1 MNCIVVFGTRPE
13 IIKLSPLF
21 ELLHK
26 EFNAKFVHTGQH
38 YSYELDRIFFDDLR
52 LRSPDYILD
61 AGSTTHG
68 RQVGLMLLK
77 LDSIIQKEKPDFV
90 LVLGDT
96 NSTLSGGLIAAKS
109 GVYLAHLEAGCRSFN
124 REMPEEINRVVVDH
138 LSDKLLAPDKDA
150 YNNLTREGID
160 KQKIHLVG
168 STSFEACRR
177 NLSFAKK
184 SRILDLLGLDRYVLV
199 TIHRA
204 ENTDNLGNLSAII
217 GALNEL
223 SNSVD
228 IVFSV
233 HPRTR
238 KILMQNNIKLASR
251 IKAIEPVGYLD
262 FLNLEKNAQFIMTD
276 SGGIQEE
283 AAIVSTPCLILRQET
298 EWTRFVKSGKNLLI
312 GVKKEGI
319 LKVSKDLLD
328 NPNKLKK
335 LRNAKIAFDVDVSRK
350 VILALKK
357 RWQA

>member
-21 ELLHK
+21 ESLYK

-61 AGSTTHG
+61 VGSTTHG

-77 LDSIIQKEKPDFV
+77 LDNIIQKEKPDFV
-90 LVLGDT
+90 LVQGDT

-150 YNNLTREGID
+150 YNNLIREGID

-168 STSFEACRR
+168 STSFEACSR
-177 NLSFAKK
+177 NLGFAKK
-184 SRILDLLGLDRYVLV
+184 SRIIDLLKLEKYVLV
-199 TIHRA
+199 TVHRA

-238 KILMQNNIKLASR
+238 KMMMQNNIKLDSR

-262 FLNLEKNAQFIMTD
+262 FLTLEKHAQFIMTD

-283 AAIVSTPCLILRQET
+283 GAMIGTPCLILRNET
-298 EWTRFVKSGKNLLI
+298 EWMRFVKSGKNLI
-312 GVKKEGI
+312 VGVKKEGI

-328 NPNKLKK
+328 DPNKLKK
-335 LRNAKIAFDVDVSRK
+335 LRSAKTAFDVDVSRK